1 MQSLRLFHFSPG
13 LQCYWSGNIHAGN
26 SKDSQLWTVLSELP
40 SISCT
45 QHPFPPGMINN
56 SSQPSS
62 NGSPPPTIHFHAQ
75 PRAHELARM
84 NDERMKG
91 KSVRVNGEEPPKQPT
106 RDVYIIT

>member
-45 QHPFPPGMINN
+45 QASIPSWNDSIIYYNHLAMALLFQPFISMLR
-56 SSQPSS
+56 
-62 NGSPPPTIHFHAQ
+62 

-84 NDERMKG
+84 NEPKMK
-91 KSVRVNGEEPPKQPT
+91 E
-106 RDVYIIT
+106 